1 MKVTNNQFNPDGY
14 FTNPSD
20 DIQTL
25 VNKDSVQL
33 HDQNGYHLTEAEQ
46 AFLNPNGYEVVERRV
61 EDCIRQDWLVWDSRD
76 KAHINHSD
84 LFERKGF
91 KGEALEQL
99 EYFAEKYN
107 PMLWKVAKMKPK
119 WGIDISIDYVSRD
132 KVFEVF
138 HYEWDAF
145 EFHLVQEK
153 KEELQRFV
161 LNQDWDDVAEVL
173 WKKKDEWLNLP
184 FFEQTK
190 WRTDFFGLSPEKF
203 KDVIWDNS

>member
-1 MKVTNNQFNPDGY
+1 MKVTNNQFNPEGY

-20 DIQTL
+20 DIRTL

-46 AFLNPNGYEVVERRV
+46 AFLNPNGYEIVERRM

-99 EYFAEKYN
+99 EHFAEKDN

-145 EFHLVQEK
+145 EFDLVQEK

-161 LNQDWDDVAEVL
+161 LEQDWDHVAEVL

-203 KDVIWDNS
+203 KDVIWKN

>member
-1 MKVTNNQFNPDGY
+1 MKVTNSQFNPEGY

-25 VNKDSVQL
+25 IDKDSVQL

-46 AFLNPNGYEVVERRV
+46 AFLDTNGYETVERRA

-91 KGEALEQL
+91 KGAALEQL
-99 EYFAEKYN
+99 EYYANYN

-119 WGIDISIDYVSRD
+119 WGIDISIDYVSEDR
-132 KVFEVF
+132 VFEVF
-138 HYEWDAF
+138 HYEWDSFIF
-145 EFHLVQEK
+145 EDVHQK
-153 KEELQRFV
+153 KLEIEEFV
-161 LNQDWDDVAEVL
+161 LDHDWNAVAEVL
-173 WKKKDEWLNLP
+173 WRKRDEWLELP

-190 WRTDFFGLSPEKF
+190 WRTDYFGLSPEKF
-203 KDVIWDNS
+203 KDVIWKN